1 MSGFIFYFSM
11 IKYENYKI
19 NENVKG
25 LMFIKFLKKNRGN
38 KCIYDRT

>member
-25 LMFIKFLKKNRGN
+25 LKILSTNLSVNKFLFM
-38 KCIYDRT
+38 